1 MTRPQRSDAAR
12 NRAAVLAAAEELFAA
27 AAAPARLS
35 MDDVAAAAGVG
46 KGTLFRAFG
55 SRAAL
60 IQALWALRT
69 ESLRHA
75 IESGPPPLGPGAD
88 PRQRIVAILDAILVV
103 KLDNRHLTLAL
114 EERSG
119 SASLYEQPQY
129 QLVHRLLSDLL
140 RDAGRGGESE
150 LLAHLLL
157 AAVRADLLDHL
168 TGSRGISRRQLRAGV
183 AGVVDLVL
191 NGSGG

>member
-12 NRAAVLAAAEELFAA
+12 NRATVLAAADELFAT
-27 AAAPARLS
+27 AAAPAGLS

-55 SRAAL
+55 SRAGL
-60 IQALWALRT
+60 IQALWDLRT
-69 ESLRHA
+69 EPLGRA
-75 IESGPPPLGPGAD
+75 IENGPPPLGPGTD
-88 PRQRIVAILDAILVV
+88 PRRRIAAILDAIVVV
-103 KLDNRHLTLAL
+103 KLDNRYLTLAV

-119 SASLYEQPQY
+119 GASLYEQPQY
-129 QLVHRLLSDLL
+129 QLVHWLLSDLL
-140 RDAGRGGESE
+140 RDAGRGKESE
-150 LLAHLLL
+150 LLAHVLL

-168 TGSRGISRRQLRAGV
+168 IGARGSSRRQLRAGV
-183 AGVVDLVL
+183 AAVADLVL

>member
-35 MDDVAAAAGVG
+35 MDDVATAAGVG

-69 ESLRHA
+69 EPLRHA
-75 IESGPPPLGPGAD
+75 IERAS
-88 PRQRIVAILDAILVV
+88 
-103 KLDNRHLTLAL
+103 AL
-114 EERSG
+114 LPFSMP
-119 SASLYEQPQY
+119 SSLSNSTT
-129 QLVHRLLSDLL
+129 V
-140 RDAGRGGESE
+140 
-150 LLAHLLL
+150 
-157 AAVRADLLDHL
+157 
-168 TGSRGISRRQLRAGV
+168 I
-183 AGVVDLVL
+183 
-191 NGSGG
+191 